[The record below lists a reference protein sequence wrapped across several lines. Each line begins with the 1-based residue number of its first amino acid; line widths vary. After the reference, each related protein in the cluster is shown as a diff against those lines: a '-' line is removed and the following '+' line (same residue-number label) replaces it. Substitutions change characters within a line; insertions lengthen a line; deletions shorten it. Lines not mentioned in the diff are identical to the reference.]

1 MGVKQRVYWSSIS
14 LQRIASGRQSWKVT
28 AAASVKIHDLLSG
41 KYLEAQW
48 FAMLLQHLL
57 RPHPD
62 APSKMLL
69 LLLQTAK
76 YSIFQSLTSPT
87 RVRMYFYCAT
97 RDSWLPLPEVDSQL
111 QKFGNWHLLSSF
123 LHKLSKKFVVLKKNC
138 YLTFPF
144 FQIVPFL
151 NCKGLSR
158 VKSSL
163 LSKLWK
169 SWTNF
174 IFCSTI

>member
-1 MGVKQRVYWSSIS
+1 MQFEEKKSQASRKVFMGVKQRVYWSSIS

-76 YSIFQSLTSPT
+76 YSIFQKSDKSNESQDVLLLCYSRFMTSFARSGQPATKVWKLTLIVQFP
-87 RVRMYFYCAT
+87 
-97 RDSWLPLPEVDSQL
+97 SQTIKEIRCL
-111 QKFGNWHLLSSF
+111 E
-123 LHKLSKKFVVLKKNC
+123 KNC

-158 VKSSL
+158 VKSFS
-163 LSKLWK
+163 
-169 SWTNF
+169 
-174 IFCSTI
+174 